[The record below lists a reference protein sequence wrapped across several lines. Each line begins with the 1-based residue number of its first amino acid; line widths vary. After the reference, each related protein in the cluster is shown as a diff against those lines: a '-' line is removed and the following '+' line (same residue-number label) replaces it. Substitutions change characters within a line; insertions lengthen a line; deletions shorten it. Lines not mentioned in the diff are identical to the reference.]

1 MPSAVSITHGLA
13 SDMNVAALH
22 SDRPIL
28 GQWMRVASILAFSGM
43 ALCVKL
49 AADDVPTG
57 QIVFYRS
64 FFAMIPLVGFLWL
77 RGEFPNGLRTSRP
90 LGHLMRCLAGCAAMF
105 TAFASLRYLPLADY
119 TLIGFLA
126 PFATM
131 ILARILLSEH
141 VDARKWAGIGIGF
154 AGVIALVWP
163 ELRLPGQR
171 EGYLLGVALGIATAA
186 LTAVAKIQIRS
197 LSRTESAGAI
207 AFYFALT
214 CTVVGA
220 ATATLEWNVVDL
232 TQLSAL
238 ISAGILGGIAH
249 ILMTLG
255 IQFCPLSRQ
264 AGLDYLAL
272 VFAVLLDV
280 AVLAIVPDAWSLA
293 ATVLVLSAAWMSFRN
308 RA

>member
-1 MPSAVSITHGLA
+1 MT
-13 SDMNVAALH
+13 ALH
-22 SDRPIL
+22 TDRPVL
-28 GQWMRVASILAFSGM
+28 GLWMRVASIAAFSGM

-57 QIVFYRS
+57 QIAFYRS

-77 RGEFPNGLRTSRP
+77 RGEFPSGLRTRRP

-126 PFATM
+126 PFATVV
-131 ILARILLSEH
+131 LARFLLGEH
-141 VDARKWAGIGIGF
+141 VDARKWAGIAIGF

-163 ELRLPGQR
+163 ELRLPEHR
-171 EGYLLGVALGIATAA
+171 EGYLLGVALGITTAI

-214 CTVVGA
+214 CTIAGA
-220 ATATLEWNVVDL
+220 ATAGLEWSAVDL
-232 TQLSAL
+232 PQLAAL
-238 ISAGILGGIAH
+238 IGSGILGGIAH

-272 VFAVLLDV
+272 VFAILLDIT
-280 AVLAIVPDAWSLA
+280 VLAITPDGWSLA
-293 ATVLVLSAAWMSFRN
+293 AAILVLSAAWLSFRN